1 MRYKNII
8 FDFGNVIGKFK
19 GDYILGKFASTPED
33 LIFLLMP
40 SSKTGQL

>member
-19 GDYILGKFASTPED
+19 ETISWENLLLHRKII
-33 LIFLLMP
+33 IFLLMP
-40 SSKTGQL
+40 FLKTG